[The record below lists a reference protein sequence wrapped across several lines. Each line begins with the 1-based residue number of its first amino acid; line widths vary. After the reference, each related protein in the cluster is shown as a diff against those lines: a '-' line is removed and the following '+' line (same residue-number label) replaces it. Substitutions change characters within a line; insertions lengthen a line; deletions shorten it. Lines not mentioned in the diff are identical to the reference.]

1 MPGKFVYPRKEKLKS
16 RKLIGK
22 VFKEANSFSV
32 FPLKVLYMQSPL
44 PVNIFLQTGFTVG
57 SKNFP
62 KAVHRNRIKRMM
74 REAYRLESYTLK
86 ELLEKNQFQLVLF
99 FIFTGRSLPLQDIIQ
114 NTMRDAIKELLKRIN
129 ENTDKNS

>member
-1 MPGKFVYPRKEKLKS
+1 MPGKFIYPRKEKLKS

-32 FPLKVLYMQSPL
+32 FPLKVLYIQSYL
-44 PVNIFLQTGFTVG
+44 PANIFLQTGFTVG

-62 KAVHRNRIKRMM
+62 KAVHRNRIKRLM

-86 ELLEKNQFQLVLF
+86 EILKHKQLQIVLF
-99 FIFTGRSLPLQDIIQ
+99 FIFTGRSLPTQEILQ
-114 NTMRDAIKELLKRIN
+114 NAMHTAFNELLKRFH
-129 ENTDKNS
+129 ENADKNS